1 VLQCVAVYCSV
12 LQCVAVCC
20 SVSAPCF
27 SATPAHTGSCV
38 VFMCCSVLQSV
49 AVCCSVLQYAAVCCS
64 VLAPCFAATPAHT
77 GSCVT
82 FMCCSVLQCVAVCCS
97 VQCFGSLFSSRAC
110 AYAGR
115 RTKFAPMKSLDSS
128 EFSSEFSDLK
138 TLTSNVKVNPVISW
152 NGRNSFHRIFPSN
165 SQDFTTP
172 QISFEFSGFYCT
184 SNSFLIQPLLANDRK
199 TCPFREILSQR
210 KGRGEDR
217 VE

>member
-1 VLQCVAVYCSV
+1 MYCSVLQCVAVYCSV

-110 AYAGR
+110 AQRQLRKSPNIYRKCYATTFVHTPHEKLLGITWVSNPTTR
-115 RTKFAPMKSLDSS
+115 KDLAARTWVVF
-128 EFSSEFSDLK
+128 
-138 TLTSNVKVNPVISW
+138 W
-152 NGRNSFHRIFPSN
+152 
-165 SQDFTTP
+165 
-172 QISFEFSGFYCT
+172 Y
-184 SNSFLIQPLLANDRK
+184 
-199 TCPFREILSQR
+199 
-210 KGRGEDR
+210 
-217 VE
+217 